1 MYVLVQHIISNPANF
16 VRLAEEANTKLP
28 RGVKL
33 HHTFSAPDGT
43 KAVCVWEADSVAAVK
58 DFLEPAVGKF
68 SRNDY
73 YEVPNKEGI
82 VLPKVPV
89 TA

>member
-1 MYVLVQHIISNPANF
+1 MYVLVQHSISDPANF
-16 VRLAEEANTKLP
+16 FRRAEEANSKMPSSL
-28 RGVKL
+28 KL
-33 HHTFSAPDGT
+33 HHTFSVEDGT
-43 KAVCVWEADSVAAVK
+43 KAVCVWQAGSVAAVK

-73 YEVPNKEGI
+73 YEVPNKEGV
-82 VLPKVPV
+82 VLPKITL